1 MLTNQGEQAIIPVPD
16 LNCSNRSVLTQ
27 YRVPQLYTGL
37 KRKGTEMEL
46 ELHNTKQLLDWY
58 DRAVRSFLEKTVPA
72 EKIAE
77 FDKDRELL
85 LKAVTVADDEVAVC
99 FLGAS
104 GIGKSTLI
112 NAMVGGGQAVVPS
125 GGVGPLTAQAL
136 VVRSRPQRG
145 LEVEYHGRGRIL
157 RTVFGLEQMFKADLG
172 SADAPESLLE
182 LTDVEEDELP
192 EDVADAATDDDIALE
207 TDATDV
213 NADRVAKREQFRR
226 SAQLLV
232 TGSQDVDR
240 ELKYLLDSL
249 REVAGGKRI
258 WGTTPDAADVERLEG
273 IRRAL
278 EFAKEGKT
286 FSLDGSTPDSE
297 FERIL
302 RDHATGYLAPLIK
315 NLTLDWPNSE
325 LAGDITFVDLPGV
338 GVVRDV
344 HVDVTRKWIRE
355 KAQALVLVV
364 DHRGMTEP
372 LAEALRRSEFLN
384 SLLYSADE
392 PEDDPIVLVAVT
404 RIDDLTGEHYRQ
416 YRDRNPGGSKR
427 KFEFFREL
435 VEEAKENLRNG
446 LQRRLEEIWLNDP
459 SVSEARKQVV
469 HNLLSTL
476 QVHPISAPEYSKLSA
491 VEEDED
497 ERPFLKDL
505 EQTGVPRL
513 IESIESLA
521 RNRRRKAMTR
531 LKERATVFRE
541 QLVTTL
547 KLIEA
552 QWESESRA
560 EEEAARLRADLEV
573 FIQPLRSE
581 LGIRQGG
588 YRNFLK
594 KTIPQRVEDLIQ
606 TAKAKASKDI
616 DRYLTKLWQSHWMTL
631 RASVRRG
638 GRYSGASDINL
649 PTEFALRFEEPIAQ
663 AWGTEILKDIR
674 RETKDYADDCVR
686 IVEEVAEWALGQGA
700 RVQPAL
706 VEAQRDAIRADAKK
720 LQSVGREMVKEMR
733 DEAKAQLVNAIE
745 SPIKSACSG
754 FVRQNLDV
762 GPGVKRRILELY
774 EELSDTVTEAAEAP
788 AKKILLRLFRDV
800 EKEILAAFA
809 ERQNPLDTIFEA
821 IVSSQ
826 QKYLERSDAQRRKRI
841 LGQLRAVMSEMPGA
855 EQVGIGVQ

>member
-1 MLTNQGEQAIIPVPD
+1 
-16 LNCSNRSVLTQ
+16 
-27 YRVPQLYTGL
+27 
-37 KRKGTEMEL
+37 MEL
-46 ELHNTKQLLDWY
+46 ELRHTKQLLDWY
-58 DRAVRSFLEKTVPA
+58 DRAARSFLEKTVPA
-72 EKIAE
+72 EKSAE

-85 LKAVTVADDEVAVC
+85 LKAVAVADDEVAVC

-136 VVRSRPQRG
+136 VVRSRPQKG

-172 SADAPESLLE
+172 SVDAPESLLE

-192 EDVADAATDDDIALE
+192 EDVADAATDEGTALE
-207 TDATDV
+207 SDTVDA
-213 NADRVAKREQFRR
+213 NAERVAKRERFRR

-232 TGSQDVDR
+232 TGNQDVDR

-258 WGTTPDAADVERLEG
+258 WGTAPDATDAERLEG

-278 EFAKEGKT
+278 ELANEGKT
-286 FSLDGSTPDSE
+286 FSLDGSASDNE
-297 FERIL
+297 FERNL

-344 HVDVTRKWIRE
+344 HVDITRKWIRE

-392 PEDDPIVLVAVT
+392 PEDDPIVLVAIT
-404 RIDDLTGEHYRQ
+404 RIDDVAGERYRQ
-416 YRDRNPGGSKR
+416 DKSKK
-427 KFEFFREL
+427 KFEHFREL
-435 VEEAKENLRNG
+435 VEEARERLRNE
-446 LQRRLEEIWLNDP
+446 LQHRLEEIWLNDP

-469 HNLLSTL
+469 HNLLATL
-476 QVHPISAPEYSKLSA
+476 QVHPISAPEYAKLVA
-491 VEEDED
+491 EDED
-497 ERPFLKDL
+497 DPSFLKQL
-505 EQTGVPRL
+505 EQTGVPKL

-521 RNRRRKAMTR
+521 RNRRGKAMMR

-573 FIQPLRSE
+573 FIQPLRVE
-581 LGIRQGG
+581 LANRQGA

-594 KTIPQRVEDLIQ
+594 RTIPQRVEDLIQ

-616 DRYLTKLWQSHWMTL
+616 DRYLTRLWQSHWMTL

-745 SPIKSACSG
+745 APIKLECAG
-754 FVRQNLDV
+754 FVRKNLDV
-762 GPGVKRRILELY
+762 GPGVKQRILDLY
-774 EELSDTVTEAAEAP
+774 EQLSDRVTEAAEAP
-788 AKKILLRLFRDV
+788 AKKILLKLFRDV

-841 LGQLRAVMSEMPGA
+841 LSELRSVTSEMPGA
-855 EQVGIGVQ
+855 EQVGVAVQ